1 MKKLLLLLSFSIS
14 LLGFSQS
21 EKIAVSGLTEIMMKK
36 YYSPAEIEE
45 LQSYPEKLKQ
55 IDYLYSKSF
64 EIAEHANYSKE
75 QFNKIDVNKYNSARK
90 LDSNALVFDEESGLS
105 IVLYSLN
112 KIEEDKKALLP
123 SNTKQKDPKDKIA
136 N

>member
-1 MKKLLLLLSFSIS
+1 
-14 LLGFSQS
+14 
-21 EKIAVSGLTEIMMKK
+21 MKK
-36 YYSPAEIEE
+36 YYSASEIQE
-45 LQSYPEKLKQ
+45 LEKYPEKVKF

-64 EIAEHANYSKE
+64 EVQEHQKYTIE

-112 KIEEDKKALLP
+112 KIEENKKMIMTSL
-123 SNTKQKDPKDKIA
+123 KDSDPTNKIA

>member
-1 MKKLLLLLSFSIS
+1 
-14 LLGFSQS
+14 
-21 EKIAVSGLTEIMMKK
+21 MKK
-36 YYSPAEIEE
+36 YYTSSEIQE
-45 LQSYPEKLKQ
+45 LTKYPEKLKF

-64 EIAEHANYSKE
+64 EVQEHQKYTTE

-112 KIEEDKKALLP
+112 EIEENKKMIMTSL
-123 SNTKQKDPKDKIA
+123 KDNDPANKIA